1 MKIRFIKEFISGKL
15 KINNQTKVMIIEQL
29 EKGNFAMKDGNYDY
43 LLKMPIYNLTKE
55 KIDEFD
61 NLNNKKSLELDNL
74 KTKTEQDLWTADF
87 EEIENILEPKKKI
100 KFKTK

>member
-1 MKIRFIKEFISGKL
+1 
-15 KINNQTKVMIIEQL
+15 
-29 EKGNFAMKDGNYDY
+29 MKDGNYDY
-43 LLKMPIYNLTKE
+43 LLKMHIYNLTKE